1 MLHRITKLVLTK
13 LSLKLLIISE
23 LVLIFAIIALL
34 LPIRQQMR
42 GQIID
47 DVQQKLLAIAN
58 TGAAQIDGDLHQEIN
73 NDTAWDDPAF
83 QTLRGQLARIRNA
96 NPEVTYNHIYTFHR
110 MGDRVYFAV
119 FLHDEDDPYRP
130 RIGESYELQKGM
142 RAVFEE
148 GRSFARDLYTDQYGE
163 WISAYAPIRNSAG
176 SVVGLLEVDEDA
188 PKYFARYRAVTRMT
202 IALGLAALAV
212 SSILGWFVLQR
223 LVISPLRAVH
233 DGMQALSRQDFGHH
247 VGLKT
252 HDEFQDLGETLN
264 SLATELNA
272 ASKVQA
278 GFFPRALPAHSHYR
292 IAASSI
298 PCEAV
303 GGDYYDVIELPDR
316 RIALLVADVS
326 GHGLG
331 PSLIMAS
338 CRSALRALVASGA
351 TPAAVIER
359 LDEVLADDLATG
371 HFITMLFG
379 ILDAAGNF
387 IYANAGH
394 GPAMVVSA
402 GKVQELGPHRAPL
415 GVPLPPD
422 EDEQTT
428 IKLRVG
434 DRLFISSDGVSEA
447 ATPGGELFGHQRIA
461 AIISDTQLN
470 ASAVVD
476 TMSDRVNA
484 HLAGG
489 KHTDDITMICVDRI

>member
-1 MLHRITKLVLTK
+1 MLPRLAKLVLTK

-23 LVLIFAIIALL
+23 LVLIFTIIALL
-34 LPIRQQMR
+34 LPMRQQMR

-58 TGAAQIDGDLHQEIN
+58 TGAAQIDGDLHQQIN
-73 NDTAWDDPAF
+73 HETPWDNPAI

-119 FLHDEDDPYRP
+119 FLHEEDDPYRP
-130 RIGESYELQKGM
+130 QIGESYELQKGM
-142 RAVFEE
+142 RAVFDE

-176 SVVGLLEVDEDA
+176 AVVGLLEVDEDA
-188 PKYFARYRAVTRMT
+188 PKYFARYRAVTRTTM
-202 IALGLAALAV
+202 ALGFAALAV

-223 LVISPLRAVH
+223 LVIAPLQAVH
-233 DGMQALSRQDFGHH
+233 NGMQALSRQDFRHH
-247 VGLKT
+247 VDLHT
-252 HDEFQDLGETLN
+252 HDEFQELGETLN

-272 ASKVQA
+272 ASKIQA
-278 GFFPRALPAHSHYR
+278 GFFPNVLPTHPRYQL
-292 IAASSI
+292 AASSI
-298 PCEAV
+298 PCDAV
-303 GGDYYDVIELPDR
+303 GGDYYDVIELPGQ
-316 RIALLVADVS
+316 RIAILVADVS

-338 CRSALRALVASGA
+338 CRSALRALIASDAAPGA
-351 TPAAVIER
+351 IIER
-359 LDEVLADDLATG
+359 LDRALAEDLATG

-379 ILDAAGNF
+379 ILENDGNF
-387 IYANAGH
+387 VYTNAGH
-394 GPAMVVSA
+394 GPAMYASKGQVR
-402 GKVQELGPHRAPL
+402 ELGPHRAPL
-415 GVPLPPD
+415 GVPMPPD
-422 EDEQTT
+422 EDDQST
-428 IKLRVG
+428 IRLRTG

-447 ATPGGELFGHQRIA
+447 AAPDGDLFGHQRITK
-461 AIISDTQLN
+461 IIANTESDAGT
-470 ASAVVD
+470 VVE
-476 TMSDRVNA
+476 TIRERVDH